1 MPAEHIIKQLR
12 DAREV
17 GNVATVETS
26 SVECLVRLTEA
37 PDRFELHAYF
47 RQRRRHPS
55 VLMMSETL

>member
-1 MPAEHIIKQLR
+1 MPAEHIIKQQR

-37 PDRFELHAYF
+37 RDCIGSSCMHIFVNDVDIQVF
-47 RQRRRHPS
+47 
-55 VLMMSETL
+55 